1 MAFCNTDMEIGP
13 ESWVV
18 QRRSDGAVL
27 VRMRSKESA
36 GDRLPDAVFA
46 FQLGDPQY
54 AYWEQRLEER
64 MKNGE

>member
-1 MAFCNTDMEIGP
+1 MAFCNTDTEFGP

-18 QRRSDGAVL
+18 QRRGDGAVL
-27 VRMRSKESA
+27 VRMRSKDSS

-46 FQLGDPQY
+46 FHLGDPQY

-64 MKNGE
+64 MKDE